1 MKLGFYDSGLGGLS
15 VLKEFIAKY
24 GSKYSYVYF
33 GDSARA
39 PYGTKSPEQL
49 KSYVLEIA
57 DFMQEKQVDVLISAC
72 NSSSMYLD
80 QIDFVDYF
88 FQVISLND
96 VLTKYFATNQ
106 FDKPVALIAT
116 QATIDS
122 GRYKNWS
129 VDIHPVAC
137 ADLVPLIEA
146 GKLEEA
152 KANWQT
158 HLKNLPEAITDVI
171 IGCTHYSFLVEARHP
186 AKQSFASDVD
196 TKKVGTVL
204 STSSVSKEQG
214 DLRVKSTNDYNFI
227 DPAKLVLEQFASS
240 IFDDGLLNYQTKDK
254 DLDID
259 VHFSKAD
266 ARYLEFVTSLLED

>member
-1 MKLGFYDSGLGGLS
+1 MRLGFYDSGLGGLS
-15 VLKEFIAKY
+15 VLKEFIARY

-39 PYGTKSPEQL
+39 PYGTKSAEQL

-57 DFMQEKQVDVLISAC
+57 DFMQEKQVDVLVSAC

-80 QIDFVDYF
+80 EMNFEDYF
-88 FQVISLND
+88 FQIISLND
-96 VLTKYFATNQ
+96 VLAKYFEANQ

-116 QATIDS
+116 QATIAS

-137 ADLVPLIEA
+137 TDLVPLIET
-146 GKLEEA
+146 GKLDEA
-152 KANWQT
+152 KLNWQA
-158 HLKNLPEAITDVI
+158 HLKNLPETITDVI
-171 IGCTHYSFLVEARHP
+171 IGCTHYSFL
-186 AKQSFASDVD
+186 AKGA
-196 TKKVGTVL
+196 
-204 STSSVSKEQG
+204 
-214 DLRVKSTNDYNFI
+214 DYHFI
-227 DPAKLVLEQFASS
+227 DPAKLVVEQFASS

-254 DLDID
+254 ELDID

-266 ARYLEFVTSLLED
+266 EKYLELVSSLLEGK